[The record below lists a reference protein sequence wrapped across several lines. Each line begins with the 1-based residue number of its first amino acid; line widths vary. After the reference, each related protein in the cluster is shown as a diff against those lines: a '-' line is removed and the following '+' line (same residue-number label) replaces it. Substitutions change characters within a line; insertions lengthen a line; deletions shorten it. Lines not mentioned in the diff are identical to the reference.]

1 MFARLARF
9 WPLAS
14 RQRVAGIGLD
24 QALLDHPVAE
34 PRQRAID
41 VANFGVAAVHRA
53 NEFSNR
59 ADVET
64 VDGELVGLH
73 QRDGFPCVVD
83 LPAGGMFPTARAA
96 STCPFRRR
104 RGPRRASWA

>member
-14 RQRVAGIGLD
+14 RQPLAGIGVD
-24 QALLDHPVAE
+24 HALLDQPVAE
-34 PRQRAID
+34 TRQRAID

-59 ADVET
+59 PDVET

-73 QRDGFPCVVD
+73 QRDGFPCVVNR
-83 LPAGGMFPTARAA
+83 LPAGVSDG
-96 STCPFRRR
+96 SRRFNM
-104 RGPRRASWA
+104 SCS